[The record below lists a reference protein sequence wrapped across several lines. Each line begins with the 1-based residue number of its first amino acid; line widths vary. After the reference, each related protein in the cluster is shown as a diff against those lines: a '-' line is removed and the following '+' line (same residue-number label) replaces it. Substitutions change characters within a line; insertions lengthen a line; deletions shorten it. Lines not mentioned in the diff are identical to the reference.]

1 MRNASPPNP
10 TEAAFP
16 MNVHVMHYHQM
27 RSVPTNHVDEG
38 HLIMSTVMFPA

>member
-10 TEAAFP
+10 AEAAFP

-27 RSVPTNHVDEG
+27 RSLPTNRVEEG
-38 HLIMSTVMFPA
+38 PSIMSTVMFPA